1 MIPPH
6 IIIDTIKR
14 MRGEKEKIQ
23 IPIQESKAM
32 NFYVY
37 FLFIFCLISIIGI
50 VGLMIYSYIH
60 RYTGF

>member
-1 MIPPH
+1 MILPN

-23 IPIQESKAM
+23 IPIQDSKAM
-32 NFYVY
+32 TFYVY

-50 VGLMIYSYIH
+50 IGLMIYTFLH
-60 RYTGF
+60 RHTGF